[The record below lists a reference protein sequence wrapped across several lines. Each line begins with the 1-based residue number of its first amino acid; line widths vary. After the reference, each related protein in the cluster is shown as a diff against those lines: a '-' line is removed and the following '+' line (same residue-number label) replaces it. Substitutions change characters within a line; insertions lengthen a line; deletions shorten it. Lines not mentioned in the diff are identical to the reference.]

1 MARSPKPDPLPRAL
15 RRKANGEA
23 TPRKR
28 PPDDLIAAAQL
39 GLLTRSNTKPHT
51 RGRQAVDA
59 VTYRARAADRA
70 EGETARERL
79 GVVKSTR
86 SMPAML
92 DSPPRWVDLDNLS
105 RAEARRVARFSSL
118 TGQLAEGKLSP
129 AAFRR
134 RVSSWRPFR
143 GEHFLSD
150 PDAALALLEARRTS
164 DEELFYYRRTRRP

>member
-1 MARSPKPDPLPRAL
+1 VPPRPRPDALPRAL
-15 RRKANGEA
+15 RRQADRPSVA
-23 TPRKR
+23 RR
-28 PPDDLIAAAQL
+28 QPPDVLIAQARL
-39 GLLTRSNTKPHT
+39 GLITRGNTRPGTK
-51 RGRQAVDA
+51 GRQAADA
-59 VTYRARAADRA
+59 AMYRARVADRA
-70 EGETARERL
+70 EEETARERL